1 MNGRLKSWLVGISAM
16 AAVAAGVGAASA
28 ADESEN
34 VIKYRQNVMRSIGGH
49 TGAIAAVVKGE
60 VSYGAHVA
68 AHAQSIAATSQL
80 IVDMFPEGTLTGA
93 DTDAKPEIWQDW
105 DTFREKANDLQV
117 AAANLVQVV
126 DGGGDMAA
134 VGAAFG
140 DVGKACG
147 GCHRPF
153 RVKRN

>member
-1 MNGRLKSWLVGISAM
+1 MNGRLRAWIVGVSAV
-16 AAVAAGVGAASA
+16 AALAAGVGAASA

-49 TGAIAAVVKGE
+49 TGAIGAVMKGE
-60 VSYGAHVA
+60 VSYGSHVA
-68 AHAQSIAATSQL
+68 AHAESIAATSQL
-80 IVDMFPEGTLTGA
+80 IIDMFPEGTLTGA
-93 DTDAKPEIWQDW
+93 ETAAKPEIWQDW
-105 DTFREKANDLQV
+105 DTFREKANDLQT
-117 AAANLVQVV
+117 AASNLVQVV
-126 DGGGDMAA
+126 NGGGDMDA

-153 RVKRN
+153 RVKRD